1 MVAENLGDIPPN
13 TALLLI
19 TVGAK
24 RYQLHLTSTEK
35 KNAQVRFIY
44 ENPQKNNQ

>member
-13 TALLLI
+13 TALLII
-19 TVGAK
+19 TAGNK
-24 RYQLHLTSTEK
+24 RYQLYLTSTEK

-44 ENPQKNNQ
+44 QRPGSNE